1 MRLPGDRV
9 LSEQAEPEPEPDE
22 REPEVDLP
30 TAGPP
35 RVGLVLSGG
44 GARGAYEVGVLRYIR
59 ERLKGD
65 NRIDIITGSSI
76 GAING
81 AYIAATADRPKAQG
95 RLLARVWSELNL
107 DEVCRFGWPQMRALP
122 QILFGKTSG
131 KTTHGA
137 QIGGLVDPRAI
148 QQLVRTRLPWHAITE
163 NLHRGHLSA
172 ISCTAT
178 EVATGGGTIFVQTA
192 DGKLPP
198 HWPSAQRQSVVLTPI
213 TAAHALASGAIPVLF
228 PAVRVGDQ
236 LFADGGLRQNTPLRP
251 AMRLGATRLLVIG
264 LRHKPNAEEF
274 QQIRHEAESTYPS
287 AMFMMGKVLN
297 VLLLD
302 KVENDLERIY
312 RMNQI
317 LAAGTREFGPDF
329 ATRLAGAM
337 HKDKSTPYS
346 HVHTVHITPSQDL
359 GRIAFETVQ
368 RTGLASYSGVVARW
382 IRWAVQADGA
392 RQENDLASYVL
403 FDREYV
409 KRLIDLGYA
418 DAARHHAELMTLFD
432 R

>member
-1 MRLPGDRV
+1 VPDDRL
-9 LSEQAEPEPEPDE
+9 LSAEEERPEAP
-22 REPEVDLP
+22 RG
-30 TAGPP
+30 AAP

-107 DEVCRFGWPQMRALP
+107 DEVCRFGWSQMRALP
-122 QILFGKTSG
+122 QVLFGKVSS
-131 KTTHGA
+131 KTTHGQ
-137 QIGGLVDPRAI
+137 QIGGLVDPRAM
-148 QQLVRTRLPWHAITE
+148 QALVRSRLPWHAITD

-178 EVATGGGTIFVQTA
+178 EVATGSVVIFVQTA

-198 HWPSAQRQSVVLTPI
+198 QWPAAQRQSVVVTPI

-228 PAVRVGDQ
+228 PAVQVGDQ

-264 LRHKPNAEEF
+264 LRHKPDLGEF
-274 QQIRHEAESTYPS
+274 RQIRHEAESTFPS
-287 AMFMMGKVLN
+287 AMFMLGKVLN

-317 LAAGTREFGPDF
+317 LEAGTREFGPDF
-329 ATRLAGAM
+329 AQRLAAAM
-337 HKDKSTPYS
+337 HKDKSTPYAQ
-346 HVHTVHITPSQDL
+346 VHTVHITPSQDL
-359 GRIAFETVQ
+359 GRVAYEVVQ
-368 RTGLASYSGVVARW
+368 RTGLSSYSGVVARW
-382 IRWAVQADGA
+382 IRWAVAADGP
-392 RQENDLASYVL
+392 RQESDLASYIL
-403 FDREYV
+403 FDREYIR
-409 KRLIDLGYA
+409 RLIDLGYA
-418 DAARHHAELMTLFD
+418 DAARHHDELLALFD

>member
-1 MRLPGDRV
+1 MRLPGDRL
-9 LSEQAEPEPEPDE
+9 LSEDEGETEEVELGAESPDG
-22 REPEVDLP
+22 R
-30 TAGPP
+30 P

-59 ERLKGD
+59 ERIKGD
-65 NRIDIITGSSI
+65 TRFDVITGSSI

-95 RLLARVWSELNL
+95 RLLARVWTELNL
-107 DEVCRFGWPQMRALP
+107 DEVCRFGWSQMRSLP
-122 QILFGKTSG
+122 QVLFGKVG
-131 KTTHGA
+131 AKTTHGA
-137 QIGGLVDPRAI
+137 QIGGLVDPRAM
-148 QQLVRTRLPWHAITE
+148 QALVRTRMPWHAITE

-178 EVATGGGTIFVQTA
+178 EVATGIVTIFVQTA

-198 HWPSAQRQSVVLTPI
+198 HWPAAQRQSVVLTPI

-236 LFADGGLRQNTPLRP
+236 LYADGGLRQNTPLRP

-264 LRHKPNAEEF
+264 LRHKPDAGEYRT
-274 QQIRHEAESTYPS
+274 IREEAESAFPS
-287 AMFMMGKVLN
+287 ALFMLGKVLN

-302 KVENDLERIY
+302 KVENDLDRVK

-329 ATRLAGAM
+329 TTRLASAM
-337 HKDKSTPYS
+337 QKEKATAYS
-346 HVHTVHITPSQDL
+346 PVHTVLIRPSQDL
-359 GRIAFETVQ
+359 GRVAFETVQ
-368 RTGLASYSGVVARW
+368 RTGLSRYSGVVARW

-392 RQENDLASYVL
+392 RQESDLASYVL
-403 FDREYV
+403 FDPDYV
-409 KRLIDLGYA
+409 TRLIDLGYA

>member
-1 MRLPGDRV
+1 MPDDRL
-9 LSEQAEPEPEPDE
+9 LSAEEERPEAP
-22 REPEVDLP
+22 RG
-30 TAGPP
+30 AAP

-107 DEVCRFGWPQMRALP
+107 DEVCRFGWSQMRALP
-122 QILFGKTSG
+122 QVLFGKVSS
-131 KTTHGA
+131 KTTHGQ
-137 QIGGLVDPRAI
+137 QIGGLVDPRAM
-148 QQLVRTRLPWHAITE
+148 QALVRSRLPWHAITD

-178 EVATGGGTIFVQTA
+178 EVATGSVVIFVQTA

-198 HWPSAQRQSVVLTPI
+198 QWPAAQRQSVVVTPI

-228 PAVRVGDQ
+228 PAVQVGDQ

-264 LRHKPNAEEF
+264 LRHKPDLGEF
-274 QQIRHEAESTYPS
+274 RQIRHEAESTFPS
-287 AMFMMGKVLN
+287 AMFMLGKVLN

-317 LAAGTREFGPDF
+317 LEAGTREFGPDF
-329 ATRLAGAM
+329 AQRLAAAM
-337 HKDKSTPYS
+337 HKDKSTPYAQ
-346 HVHTVHITPSQDL
+346 VHTVHITPSQDL
-359 GRIAFETVQ
+359 GRVAYEVVQ
-368 RTGLASYSGVVARW
+368 RTGLSSYSGVVARW
-382 IRWAVQADGA
+382 IRWAVAADGP
-392 RQENDLASYVL
+392 RQESDLASYIL
-403 FDREYV
+403 FDREYIR
-409 KRLIDLGYA
+409 RLIDLGYA
-418 DAARHHAELMTLFD
+418 DAARHHDELLALFD

>member
-1 MRLPGDRV
+1 M
-9 LSEQAEPEPEPDE
+9 
-22 REPEVDLP
+22 
-30 TAGPP
+30 
-35 RVGLVLSGG
+35 LSGG

-76 GAING
+76 GAVNG

-107 DEVCRFGWPQMRALP
+107 DEVCKFGWAQPRALP
-122 QILFGKTSG
+122 QVLSG
-131 KTTHGA
+131 KGRNQRTLGA
-137 QIGGLVDPRAI
+137 QLGGLVDPRAM
-148 QQLVRTRLPWHAITE
+148 QALVRTRLPWAGITE

-178 EVATGGGTIFVQTA
+178 EVATGNVTIFVQTA
-192 DGKLPP
+192 SGTLPP

-213 TAAHALASGAIPVLF
+213 TAAHTLASGAIPVLF

-236 LFADGGLRQNTPLRP
+236 LYADGGLRQNTPLRP

-264 LRHKPNAEEF
+264 LRHQRDASEF
-274 QQIRHEAESTYPS
+274 RQIREEAESAFPS
-287 AMFMMGKVLN
+287 AMFMLGKVLN
-297 VLLLD
+297 VLLLE

-317 LAAGTREFGPDF
+317 LEAGAREFGDDF

-346 HVHTVHITPSQDL
+346 HVHTVLIRPSQDL
-359 GRIAFETVQ
+359 GRVAFETVK
-368 RTGLASYSGVVARW
+368 RTGLSRYSGVIARW
-382 IRWAVQADGA
+382 IRWAVQADDA
-392 RQENDLASYVL
+392 RQESDLASYLL
-403 FDREYV
+403 FDRDYV
-409 KRLIDLGYA
+409 QRLIELGYA
-418 DAARHHAELMTLFD
+418 DAARYHTELMELFD

>member
-1 MRLPGDRV
+1 M
-9 LSEQAEPEPEPDE
+9 
-22 REPEVDLP
+22 
-30 TAGPP
+30 
-35 RVGLVLSGG
+35 LSGG

-76 GAING
+76 GAVNG

-107 DEVCRFGWPQMRALP
+107 DEVCKFGWSQMRALP
-122 QILFGKTSG
+122 QVLFGKVRNQS
-131 KTTHGA
+131 THGA
-137 QIGGLVDPRAI
+137 QLGGLVDPRAMEA
-148 QQLVRTRLPWHAITE
+148 LVRTRLPWAGITE

-178 EVATGGGTIFVQTA
+178 EVATGNVTIFVQTA
-192 DGKLPP
+192 SGTLPP

-213 TAAHALASGAIPVLF
+213 NAAHTLASGAIPVLF

-236 LFADGGLRQNTPLRP
+236 LYADGGLRQNTPLRP

-264 LRHKPNAEEF
+264 LRHLRDASEF
-274 QQIRHEAESTYPS
+274 RQIREEAESAFPS
-287 AMFMMGKVLN
+287 AMFMLGKVLN
-297 VLLLD
+297 VLLLE

-317 LAAGTREFGPDF
+317 LAAGAREFGDDF

-346 HVHTVHITPSQDL
+346 HVHTVLIRPSQDL
-359 GRIAFETVQ
+359 GRVAFETVK
-368 RTGLASYSGVVARW
+368 RTGLSRYSGVIARW
-382 IRWAVQADGA
+382 IRWAVQADDA
-392 RQENDLASYVL
+392 RQESDLASYLL
-403 FDREYV
+403 FDPDYV
-409 KRLIDLGYA
+409 LRLIELGYA
-418 DAARHHAELMTLFD
+418 DAARHHAELMSLFD

>member
-1 MRLPGDRV
+1 MRLPGDRL
-9 LSEQAEPEPEPDE
+9 LSDPAEPELEAAE
-22 REPEVDLP
+22 
-30 TAGPP
+30 TP
-35 RVGLVLSGG
+35 RGARPKIGLVLSGG

-76 GAING
+76 GAVNG

-107 DEVCRFGWPQMRALP
+107 DEVCKFGWSQMRALP
-122 QILFGKTSG
+122 QVLFGKIRSQSS
-131 KTTHGA
+131 HGA
-137 QIGGLVDPRAI
+137 QLGGLVDPRAMEA
-148 QQLVRTRLPWHAITE
+148 LVRTRLPWAGITE

-178 EVATGGGTIFVQTA
+178 EVATGSVTIFVQTA
-192 DGKLPP
+192 SGTLPP
-198 HWPSAQRQSVVLTPI
+198 HWPSALRQSVVLTPI
-213 TAAHALASGAIPVLF
+213 NAAHTLASGAIPVLF

-251 AMRLGATRLLVIG
+251 AMRLGATRLLIIG
-264 LRHKPNAEEF
+264 LRHKPDAGEF
-274 QQIRHEAESTYPS
+274 RQIREEAESAFPS
-287 AMFMMGKVLN
+287 AMFMLGKVLN
-297 VLLLD
+297 VLLLE
-302 KVENDLERIY
+302 KVENDLERIQ

-317 LAAGTREFGPDF
+317 LAAGSEEFGPDF
-329 ATRLAGAM
+329 AARLAGAM

-346 HVHTVHITPSQDL
+346 HVHTVLIRPSQDL
-359 GRIAFETVQ
+359 GRVAFETVQ
-368 RTGLASYSGVVARW
+368 RTGLSRYSGVIARW

-392 RQENDLASYVL
+392 RQESDLASYLL
-403 FDREYV
+403 FDRDYV
-409 KRLIDLGYA
+409 QRLIDLGYA
-418 DAARHHAELMTLFD
+418 DAARHHAELMSLFD

>member
-1 MRLPGDRV
+1 VRLPGDRL
-9 LSEQAEPEPEPDE
+9 LSEDEAETEEVELGAESPDG
-22 REPEVDLP
+22 R
-30 TAGPP
+30 P

-59 ERLKGD
+59 ERIKGD
-65 NRIDIITGSSI
+65 TRFDIITGSSI

-95 RLLARVWSELNL
+95 RLLARVWTELNL
-107 DEVCRFGWPQMRALP
+107 DEVCRFGWSQMRSLP
-122 QILFGKTSG
+122 QVLFGKVG
-131 KTTHGA
+131 AKTTHGA
-137 QIGGLVDPRAI
+137 QIGGLVDPRAM
-148 QQLVRTRLPWHAITE
+148 QALVRTRLPWHAITE

-178 EVATGGGTIFVQTA
+178 EVATGIVTIFVQTA
-192 DGKLPP
+192 DGRLPP
-198 HWPSAQRQSVVLTPI
+198 HWPAAQRQSVVLTPI

-236 LFADGGLRQNTPLRP
+236 LYADGGLRQNTPLRP

-264 LRHKPNAEEF
+264 LRHKPGASEYRT
-274 QQIRHEAESTYPS
+274 IREEAEQAFPS
-287 AMFMMGKVLN
+287 ALFMLGKVLN

-302 KVENDLERIY
+302 KVENDLDRVK

-329 ATRLAGAM
+329 TTRLASAM
-337 HKDKSTPYS
+337 QKEKATAYS
-346 HVHTVHITPSQDL
+346 PVHTVLIRPSQDL
-359 GRIAFETVQ
+359 GRVAFETVQ
-368 RTGLASYSGVVARW
+368 RTGLSRYSGVVARW

-392 RQENDLASYVL
+392 RQESDLASYVL
-403 FDREYV
+403 FDPDYV
-409 KRLIDLGYA
+409 TRLIDLGYA

>member
-1 MRLPGDRV
+1 VSDDRLLNADAVGDE
-9 LSEQAEPEPEPDE
+9 LPDPETEEP
-22 REPEVDLP
+22 RG
-30 TAGPP
+30 ARP

-107 DEVCRFGWPQMRALP
+107 DEVCRFGWSQMRALP
-122 QILFGKTSG
+122 QVLFGKVTG
-131 KTTHGA
+131 KTTHGS
-137 QIGGLVDPRAI
+137 QIGGLVDPRAM
-148 QQLVRTRLPWHAITE
+148 QALVRTRLPWNGITD

-178 EVATGGGTIFVQTA
+178 EVATGSVTIFVQTA

-228 PAVRVGDQ
+228 PAVQVGDQ

-264 LRHKPNAEEF
+264 LRHKQDDSEF
-274 QQIRHEAESTYPS
+274 RQIRNEAENTFPS

-317 LAAGTREFGPDF
+317 LAAGTREFGDDF
-329 ATRLAGAM
+329 AQRLAKAM
-337 HKDKSTPYS
+337 HKEKSTPYS

-359 GRIAFETVQ
+359 GRVAFEVVQ
-368 RTGLASYSGVVARW
+368 RTGLSSYSGVVARW
-382 IRWAVQADGA
+382 IRWAVAADGP
-392 RQENDLASYVL
+392 RQESDLASYVL

-409 KRLIDLGYA
+409 RRLIDLGYA
-418 DAARHHAELMTLFD
+418 DAARHHAELLALFD
-432 R
+432 K

>member
-1 MRLPGDRV
+1 M
-9 LSEQAEPEPEPDE
+9 
-22 REPEVDLP
+22 
-30 TAGPP
+30 
-35 RVGLVLSGG
+35 LSGG

-76 GAING
+76 GAVNG

-95 RLLARVWSELNL
+95 RLLARVWSELDL
-107 DEVCRFGWPQMRALP
+107 DEVCKFGWSQMRALP
-122 QILFGKTSG
+122 QVLFGKIRNQSS
-131 KTTHGA
+131 HGA
-137 QIGGLVDPRAI
+137 QLGGLVDPRAMEA
-148 QQLVRTRLPWHAITE
+148 LVRTRLPWAGITE

-178 EVATGGGTIFVQTA
+178 EVATGNVTIFVQTA
-192 DGKLPP
+192 SGTLPP
-198 HWPSAQRQSVVLTPI
+198 HWPSALRQSVVLTPI
-213 TAAHALASGAIPVLF
+213 NAAHTLASGAIPVLF

-251 AMRLGATRLLVIG
+251 AMRLGATRLLIIG
-264 LRHKPNAEEF
+264 LRHKPDAGEF
-274 QQIRHEAESTYPS
+274 RQIREEAESAFPS
-287 AMFMMGKVLN
+287 AMFMLGKVLN
-297 VLLLD
+297 VLLLE
-302 KVENDLERIY
+302 KVENDLERIQ

-317 LAAGTREFGPDF
+317 LAAGSEEFGPDF

-346 HVHTVHITPSQDL
+346 HVHTVLIRPSQDL
-359 GRIAFETVQ
+359 GRVAFETVQ
-368 RTGLASYSGVVARW
+368 RTGLSRYSGVIARW

-392 RQENDLASYVL
+392 RQESDLASYLL
-403 FDREYV
+403 FDRDYV
-409 KRLIDLGYA
+409 QRLIDLGYA
-418 DAARHHAELMTLFD
+418 DAARHHAELMSLFD

>member
-1 MRLPGDRV
+1 VRLPGDRL
-9 LSEQAEPEPEPDE
+9 LSQPPDQDESAEIEPPA
-22 REPEVDLP
+22 RGARPKI
-30 TAGPP
+30 
-35 RVGLVLSGG
+35 GLVLSGG

-59 ERLKGD
+59 ERLKGES
-65 NRIDIITGSSI
+65 RIDIITGSSI

-81 AYIAATADRPKAQG
+81 AYIAATADRPRAQG

-107 DEVCRFGWPQMRALP
+107 DEVCRFGWTQMRALP
-122 QILFGKTSG
+122 QMLFGKIRDKS
-131 KTTHGA
+131 THGA
-137 QIGGLVDPRAI
+137 QIGGLVDPRAM
-148 QQLVRTRLPWHAITE
+148 QALVRTRLPWHAITE

-172 ISCTAT
+172 ISVTAT
-178 EVATGGGTIFVQTA
+178 EVATGNVTIFVQTA
-192 DGKLPP
+192 SGTLPP

-251 AMRLGATRLLVIG
+251 AMRLGATRLLIIG
-264 LRHKPNAEEF
+264 LRHKPDAGEF
-274 QQIRHEAESTYPS
+274 QQIREEAESTFPS

-297 VLLLD
+297 VLLLE
-302 KVENDLERIY
+302 KVENDLERIQ

-317 LAAGTREFGPDF
+317 LAAGTAEFGPDF

-346 HVHTVHITPSQDL
+346 HVHTVLIRPSQDL
-359 GRIAFETVQ
+359 GRVAFETVQ
-368 RTGLASYSGVVARW
+368 RTGLSSYSGVVARW

-392 RQENDLASYVL
+392 RQESDLASYLL

-418 DAARHHAELMTLFD
+418 DAARHHDELTALFNE
-432 R
+432 

>member
-1 MRLPGDRV
+1 
-9 LSEQAEPEPEPDE
+9 
-22 REPEVDLP
+22 
-30 TAGPP
+30 
-35 RVGLVLSGG
+35 VLSGG

-76 GAING
+76 GAVNG

-107 DEVCRFGWPQMRALP
+107 DEVCKFGWSQMRALP
-122 QILFGKTSG
+122 QVLFGKVRSQS
-131 KTTHGA
+131 THGA
-137 QIGGLVDPRAI
+137 QLGGLVDPRAM
-148 QQLVRTRLPWHAITE
+148 QALVRTRLPWAGITE

-178 EVATGGGTIFVQTA
+178 EVATGNVTIFVQTA
-192 DGKLPP
+192 SGTLPP
-198 HWPSAQRQSVVLTPI
+198 HWPAAQRESVVVTPI
-213 TAAHALASGAIPVLF
+213 TAAHTLASGAIPVLF

-236 LFADGGLRQNTPLRP
+236 LYADGGLRQNTPLRP

-264 LRHKPNAEEF
+264 LRHQRDASEF
-274 QQIRHEAESTYPS
+274 RQIREEAESAFPS
-287 AMFMMGKVLN
+287 AMFMLGKVLN
-297 VLLLD
+297 VLLLE

-317 LAAGTREFGPDF
+317 LAAGASEFGPDF

-346 HVHTVHITPSQDL
+346 HVHTVLIRPSQDL
-359 GRIAFETVQ
+359 GRVAFETVK
-368 RTGLASYSGVVARW
+368 RTGLARYSGVIARW
-382 IRWAVQADGA
+382 IRWAVQADDA
-392 RQENDLASYVL
+392 RQESDLASYLL
-403 FDREYV
+403 FDPDYV
-409 KRLIDLGYA
+409 QRLIELGYA
-418 DAARHHAELMTLFD
+418 DAARHHAELMALFD

>member
-1 MRLPGDRV
+1 VSDDRLLKDEGGDE
-9 LSEQAEPEPEPDE
+9 LPLPE
-22 REPEVDLP
+22 REAPRGER
-30 TAGPP
+30 P

-107 DEVCRFGWPQMRALP
+107 DEVCRFGWSQMRALP
-122 QILFGKTSG
+122 QVLFGKISG
-131 KTTHGA
+131 KTTHGQ
-137 QIGGLVDPRAI
+137 QIGGLVDPRAM
-148 QQLVRTRLPWHAITE
+148 QALVRSRLPWNGITD

-178 EVATGGGTIFVQTA
+178 EVATGSVTIFVQTA

-228 PAVRVGDQ
+228 PAVQVGGQ

-264 LRHKPNAEEF
+264 LRHKPDDVEF
-274 QQIRHEAESTYPS
+274 QQIRNEAESTFPS

-317 LAAGTREFGPDF
+317 LAAGAREFGDDF
-329 ATRLAGAM
+329 ADRLAKAM
-337 HKDKSTPYS
+337 HKEKSTAYS

-359 GRIAFETVQ
+359 GRVAFEVVQ
-368 RTGLASYSGVVARW
+368 RTGLSSYSGVVARW
-382 IRWAVQADGA
+382 IRWAVAADGA
-392 RQENDLASYVL
+392 RQESDLASYVL

-418 DAARHHAELMTLFD
+418 DAARHHSELLALFD

>member
-1 MRLPGDRV
+1 MSDDRLLREDGGD
-9 LSEQAEPEPEPDE
+9 
-22 REPEVDLP
+22 DLP
-30 TAGPP
+30 LPETETPRGERP

-107 DEVCRFGWPQMRALP
+107 DEVCRFGWSQMRALP
-122 QILFGKTSG
+122 QVLFGKISG
-131 KTTHGA
+131 KTTHGQ
-137 QIGGLVDPRAI
+137 QIGGLVDPRAM
-148 QQLVRTRLPWHAITE
+148 QALVRSRLPWNGITD

-178 EVATGGGTIFVQTA
+178 EVATGSVTIFVQTA

-228 PAVRVGDQ
+228 PAVQVGDQ

-264 LRHKPNAEEF
+264 LRHKQTDGEF
-274 QQIRHEAESTYPS
+274 RQIRSEAESTFPS

-317 LAAGTREFGPDF
+317 LAAGAREFGDDF
-329 ATRLAGAM
+329 ADRLAKAM
-337 HKDKSTPYS
+337 HKEKSTAYS

-359 GRIAFETVQ
+359 GRVAFEVVQ
-368 RTGLASYSGVVARW
+368 RTGLSSYSGVVARW
-382 IRWAVQADGA
+382 IRWAVAADGA
-392 RQENDLASYVL
+392 RQESDLASYVL

-418 DAARHHAELMTLFD
+418 DAARHHSELLALFD

>member
-1 MRLPGDRV
+1 VSDDRLLKDEGGDE
-9 LSEQAEPEPEPDE
+9 LPLPE
-22 REPEVDLP
+22 REAPRGER
-30 TAGPP
+30 P

-107 DEVCRFGWPQMRALP
+107 DEVCKFGWSQMRALP
-122 QILFGKTSG
+122 QVLFGKVSG
-131 KTTHGA
+131 KTTHGQ
-137 QIGGLVDPRAI
+137 QIGGLVDPRAM
-148 QQLVRTRLPWHAITE
+148 QALVRTRLPWNGITD

-178 EVATGGGTIFVQTA
+178 EVATGNVTIFVQTA
-192 DGKLPP
+192 DGTLPP

-228 PAVRVGDQ
+228 PAVRVGGQ

-264 LRHKPNAEEF
+264 LRHKPDAASSSRSATRPSPAF
-274 QQIRHEAESTYPS
+274 PS
-287 AMFMMGKVLN
+287 AMFMLGKVLN

-317 LAAGTREFGPDF
+317 LAAGAREFGDDF
-329 ATRLAGAM
+329 ADPPRQGDAQGEVDPLLARPHRAHPPEPGPRPGRLR
-337 HKDKSTPYS
+337 
-346 HVHTVHITPSQDL
+346 V
-359 GRIAFETVQ
+359 VQ
-368 RTGLASYSGVVARW
+368 RTGLALLRGHRPLDPLGRRRPTAPARRATSPATCCSTASTSSGSSTSATPTPP
-382 IRWAVQADGA
+382 ATTP
-392 RQENDLASYVL
+392 S
-403 FDREYV
+403 
-409 KRLIDLGYA
+409 
-418 DAARHHAELMTLFD
+418 
-432 R
+432 